1 MREGVGRG
9 RASAPSFLVVGFPL
23 LQSGTTCASALHSM
37 PFSFYAEGHVRPPG
51 CHPVFFKCLQLSPAP
66 FPVHGKRMPVPFGR
80 SGYVYYSSQA
90 VLYGRIS
97 LPFCVF
103 CSHSGT
109 FIRIWNF
116 FFHESSHIFAKR
128 AFVSLIA

>member
-9 RASAPSFLVVGFPL
+9 RASAPSFLVVRFPL

-80 SGYVYYSSQA
+80 SGYVCYSSLA

-97 LPFCVF
+97 LPFACFVPIPVLLYVF
-103 CSHSGT
+103 GISFSMNHP
-109 FIRIWNF
+109 I
-116 FFHESSHIFAKR
+116 
-128 AFVSLIA
+128 SLRKEHLCR